1 MIHGQLDRAPQLC
14 VKGPSL
20 SKDFEDMAKTSSVL
34 KNERR
39 KALVAKY
46 SARRKELKAI
56 IKNPATSAEDR
67 AAAQLKLGKLPRD
80 SNPVRVT
87 LRCAVTGRPRG
98 NLRKFGLSRMQFR
111 DKALKGELT
120 GVVKASW

>member
-1 MIHGQLDRAPQLC
+1 
-14 VKGPSL
+14 
-20 SKDFEDMAKTSSVL
+20 MAKKSSVL

-39 KALVAKY
+39 KQLSLKY
-46 SARRKELKAI
+46 LARRKELKGLI
-56 IKNPATSAEDR
+56 RNPVTTPEDR
-67 AAAQLKLGKLPRD
+67 AMAQKKLASLPKN
-80 SNPVRVT
+80 SNPNRVT
-87 LRCAVTGRPRG
+87 LRCAVSGRPRG

>member
-1 MIHGQLDRAPQLC
+1 
-14 VKGPSL
+14 
-20 SKDFEDMAKTSSVL
+20 MAKTSSVL

-39 KALVAKY
+39 KATVAKY

-67 AAAQLKLGKLPRD
+67 AAAQVKLGKQPRD
-80 SNPVRVT
+80 ANPIRVT

-111 DKALKGELT
+111 DKALAGELT

>member
-1 MIHGQLDRAPQLC
+1 
-14 VKGPSL
+14 
-20 SKDFEDMAKTSSVL
+20 MAKTSSIF

-39 KALVAKY
+39 KATVAKY
-46 SARRKELKAI
+46 ATRRKELKAI

-67 AAAQLKLGKLPRD
+67 EAAQLKLAKQPRD
-80 SNPVRVT
+80 ANPIRVT
-87 LRCAVTGRPRG
+87 LRCVVTGRPRG

-111 DKALKGELT
+111 DKALAGELT

>member
-1 MIHGQLDRAPQLC
+1 
-14 VKGPSL
+14 
-20 SKDFEDMAKTSSVL
+20 MAKKSSVN

-46 SARRKELKAI
+46 APRRMELKAI
-56 IKNPATSAEDR
+56 IKNPETSSEDR
-67 AAAQLKLGKLPRD
+67 AAAQVKLAKIPRNA
-80 SNPVRVT
+80 SPVRVT

>member
-1 MIHGQLDRAPQLC
+1 
-14 VKGPSL
+14 
-20 SKDFEDMAKTSSVL
+20 MAKTSSVI

-46 SARRKELKAI
+46 ATRRRDIKAI

-67 AAAQLKLGKLPRD
+67 YAAQIKLAKLPRD
-80 SNPVRVT
+80 SNPIRVT
-87 LRCAVTGRPRG
+87 IRCAVTGRPRG
-98 NLRKFGLSRMQFR
+98 NLRKFGLSRIIFR
-111 DKALKGELT
+111 EKALAGELT